1 MSDFIKD
8 AKKAYMNIEPIEIS
22 VEGLP
27 TFFIKPLTIHQ
38 AQAIAKETDDFSRMA
53 RVIQVRARNEDGSA
67 FVNPSDFL
75 DFCRFISA
83 DVIGEACTAILA
95 TNNSE
100 DESEKNL

>member
-8 AKKAYMNIEPIEIS
+8 AKKAYMNIEPTEIS

-38 AQAIAKETDDFSRMA
+38 AQAIGKENDDFTRMA
-53 RVIQVRARNEDGSA
+53 RVIQVRARNEDGTA
-67 FVNPSDFL
+67 LVPPADFS

-83 DVIGEACTAILA
+83 DAIGAACTAILA

-100 DESEKNL
+100 EESEKNS

>member
-8 AKKAYMNIEPIEIS
+8 AKKAYMNIEPTEVN

-38 AQAIAKETDDFSRMA
+38 AQAIGKETDDFTRMA

-67 FVNPSDFL
+67 LVKPSDFL

-100 DESEKNL
+100 EESEKNS

>member
-8 AKKAYMNIEPIEIS
+8 AKKAYMNIEPIEI
-22 VEGLP
+22 
-27 TFFIKPLTIHQ
+27 
-38 AQAIAKETDDFSRMA
+38 KETDDFTRMA
-53 RVIQVRARNEDGSA
+53 RVIQVRARNDDGTALVSPA
-67 FVNPSDFL
+67 DFL

-100 DESEKNL
+100 EESEKNS